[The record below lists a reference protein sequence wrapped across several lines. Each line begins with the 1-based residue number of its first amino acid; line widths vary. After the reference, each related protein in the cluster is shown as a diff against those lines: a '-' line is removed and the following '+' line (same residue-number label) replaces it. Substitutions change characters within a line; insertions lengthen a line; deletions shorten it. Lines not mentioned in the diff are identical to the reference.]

1 MVKYSFIFVILL
13 FSSCLTKN
21 YFFEREY
28 KKAMKDSTSKSL
40 LKTNGAYF
48 DSSTNIR
55 KHVMFFYQD
64 GTYISFASDSY
75 NLDTIIGKKVPT
87 SENSNAFFMSGFY
100 TISYDTLKCY
110 FDETAFIDNDTY
122 IFFYKVYADKI
133 VYVEGSHY
141 RENRFIDREE
151 SKVKSVYEFIETSLK
166 PDSSKIRFKN
176 QRWYKRLKK

>member
-21 YFFEREY
+21 YFFVREY
-28 KKAMKDSTSKSL
+28 KKAMKDTTSKSL
-40 LKTNGAYF
+40 LKTNGVYYIR
-48 DSSTNIR
+48 NNGR
-55 KHVMFFYQD
+55 KHAKFFYQD
-64 GTYISFASDSY
+64 NTWISFKSDSY
-75 NLDTIIGKKVPT
+75 DLDTIIGKKLPT
-87 SENSNAFFMSGFY
+87 PENSNAFFGSGFY
-100 TISYDTLKCY
+100 TISNDTLKCY